1 MEELEHNTSVSLILT
16 GFSRSLLRA
25 TTIESTLGSIWRQP
39 LLPTDAAIVRSATA
53 NPLVYGW
60 MPQIT
65 VRPRRIA
72 ARKGQ
77 SVSIHCQ
84 VFNASRVAVFQ
95 GLQERRLVE
104 ETNLESFSCRLTP
117 FRLSDDLPS
126 GAEEHVIIRAEGR
139 GGVVEEMVTVKL
151 VD

>member
-1 MEELEHNTSVSLILT
+1 MEEIEHDTSASLILT

-25 TTIESTLGSIWRQP
+25 TIIESTLASIWRQP
-39 LLPTDAAIVRSATA
+39 LLPTDAAIARSAAA

-65 VRPRRIA
+65 VRPRRIE

-77 SVSIHCQ
+77 SVAINCEVS
-84 VFNASRVAVFQ
+84 NASKITVFQ

-117 FRLSDDLPS
+117 FRLSDDLPP
-126 GAEEHVIIRAEGR
+126 GAEKHIIIRAEGQ
-139 GGVVEEMVTVKL
+139 GSVVEEMVVVKL